1 MLVLIGQG
9 LSPSSSPMAK
19 SRKIPGFLRPIIAI
33 AMAYPYLASFG
44 SLPLASLTAT
54 SIDGRRRRTCVSTDA
69 PTQHSRVRSTPSL
82 DDGVERQ
89 VAHSYHPLTLRIC
102 AFPWELERLHTS
114 PLDTSMT
121 FQGPPLQVWL
131 PPRRS
136 RPKSRGRPPSR
147 ISSRLSRR
155 LVSTLT
161 QLTLVSG
168 LLAMRLHVASWPLS
182 VGS

>member
-1 MLVLIGQG
+1 VDSGG
-9 LSPSSSPMAK
+9 
-19 SRKIPGFLRPIIAI
+19 
-33 AMAYPYLASFG
+33 
-44 SLPLASLTAT
+44 
-54 SIDGRRRRTCVSTDA
+54 DGRRRRTCVSTDA
-69 PTQHSRVRSTPSL
+69 PMAHAPLGERKGVRSTPSL

-147 ISSRLSRR
+147 LSSRLSRR

-161 QLTLVSG
+161 QLTLVCSRCG
-168 LLAMRLHVASWPLS
+168 FMSPHGHCLWARDCLWRHDQVAFFCSRASVASNSTKFW
-182 VGS
+182 